1 MYYVFIDGVLVD
13 SGAQEG
19 PFPNASAKIIWGAQM
34 WNTPSIN
41 EWDYVRYGVI
51 PQNGSGDFNNNG
63 TIDDT
68 DLYYFVDCLLGPATD
83 AAGPGCKWADLNAD
97 GTANAAD
104 IQAFANAMM
113 AP

>member
-1 MYYVFIDGVLVD
+1 
-13 SGAQEG
+13 
-19 PFPNASAKIIWGAQM
+19 M